1 MYEQPMYLIMQ
12 AAERTYVRTHCA
24 TAQHRHVQYVHTYV
38 PHYSTYIDHSY
49 HHQIAPPTYV
59 RTYMHT
65 SVMVISEYIIV
76 ARAIR
81 GRPCSIICI
90 RSLSWLP
97 SSKRLQAMLAKNM
110 DIGSGIQKGKTLNV
124 FALAEV

>member
-12 AAERTYVRTHCA
+12 AAERTYECTHCV
-24 TAQHRHVQYVHTYV
+24 TAHHRHVQCAHIYHT
-38 PHYSTYIDHSY
+38 TCTCIGHSY
-49 HHQIAPPTYV
+49 HHQIAPPTYT
-59 RTYMHT
+59 RRYMHT

-110 DIGSGIQKGKTLNV
+110 DIGSGTQKGKTLNS